1 MARGKHS
8 TENDFARHYATA
20 IRYRDFP
27 QYPAEQRE
35 LVKMF
40 HERVYDNGPCPVNE
54 ARQEVVYNVAKD
66 LYESSKNS
74 FLGLEQNGNLTDMEI
89 LTILALQNGLHSGK
103 GLHEKVCQI
112 LEDWK
117 RDGDFEI
124 RRDIKRA
131 ADILFP
137 PMELK

>member
-1 MARGKHS
+1 MARGQYS
-8 TENDFARHYATA
+8 PRNDPAKHYATS
-20 IRYRDFP
+20 IKYKDFP
-27 QYPAEQRE
+27 GLPEDQRG
-35 LVKMF
+35 LIRIF
-40 HERVYDNGPCPVNE
+40 YSRVNE
-54 ARQEVVYNVAKD
+54 DGHHELETARGDVVYNTARD
-66 LYESSKNS
+66 LYDVSKSSFSDLK
-74 FLGLEQNGNLTDMEI
+74 QNGNLTDMEI